1 MSSLG
6 QKIRTLRQVRKL
18 TQRSLGQG
26 LVTPSMISQIESD
39 RALPSLHLLRQLADR
54 LNVEPAY
61 FDMDAHLKSDR
72 LNNYRRARSL
82 MDSSRYEEALTY
94 FQSLLTDM
102 EASRRDETL
111 FFSAAQ
117 CYIQLGRF
125 IDAARVYETALKIFM
140 EKQDLQ
146 NAVYCYYYLGH
157 LYARLNRTGVARMYW
172 QRASDFI
179 HRHPNL
185 SEPIAIKIESGL
197 ARMYLELGQ
206 QELAQQSYRR
216 ASVIAGQT
224 NALLDLASSY
234 EGLGKSCMESQDYAN
249 ARSHLQR
256 AFKLFT
262 DVRNQQG
269 MNQTSVNLA
278 INRRLEGDAEG
289 ARVEFER
296 LQASDD
302 FRSDQNALARSYYES
317 ACCLSALGGLERAR
331 SDLKEAVNHETGDI
345 DFAGRVLRLL
355 IQMLLRQGQH
365 HQALEITDKALGL
378 IAATND
384 IATVMELYSLR
395 QEIYLQLGQRLQA
408 VANAQIAA
416 EHILKAH
423 VLVQDASSR
432 VAQVS
437 VNMRSMATLLQAA
450 ASSDT

>member
-6 QKIRTLRQVRKL
+6 QKIKTLRQVRKL

-39 RALPSLHLLRQLADR
+39 RAIPSLHLLRQLADR
-54 LNVEPAY
+54 LNVDPAY

-72 LNNYRRARSL
+72 LNSYRRARSL

-94 FQSLLTDM
+94 FQSLLTDI
-102 EASRRDETL
+102 EASRRDEAL

-157 LYARLNRTGVARMYW
+157 LYARLNSLGVARMYW

-179 HRHPNL
+179 QRHPNL

-216 ASVIAGQT
+216 ASVIAEQT

-234 EGLGKSCMESQDYAN
+234 EGLGKSCMESQDYTN

-269 MNQTSVNLA
+269 INQTSVNLA
-278 INRRLEGDAEG
+278 IATRLQGDVEG

-302 FRSDQNALARSYYES
+302 FRTDPNALARSYYES
-317 ACCLSALGGLERAR
+317 ACCFSALGSWERAS
-331 SDLKEAVNHETGDI
+331 SDFMEALNYETGEVDL
-345 DFAGRVLRLL
+345 AGPVLRLL

-365 HQALEITDKALGL
+365 HQALALTDRALGL
-378 IAATND
+378 IADTD
-384 IATVMELYSLR
+384 DLTTLIELYSLR

-408 VANAQIAA
+408 VANTQIVA

-423 VLVQDASSR
+423 VRVQNAPTR
-432 VAQVS
+432 LAQDS

-450 ASSDT
+450 ASSET